1 MTEDRAV
8 LPPDG
13 GIDKIDKILCSV
25 ASRDSCTYSAK
36 PNHLIF
42 SILSLTRAHDR
53 HRRNCGNQREGLP
66 RKCSRVR
73 RSTPLPALSVAA
85 VATARRFLTQGIETL
100 ASNCHRRGQ
109 HTPAHVCT
117 RLLYCHVLRPHTYQM
132 LSVRKKKGEKEV
144 PQWKLDML
152 GEQKATAPAP
162 APTPASAA
170 ASSSAGVVP
179 RSVTYPGPCASPF
192 ARVCRRSLGA
202 EAVAGGGGA
211 SSPRRGAQ
219 EPRRGRRARGAAP
232 PS

>member
-1 MTEDRAV
+1 MAEDRAV

-42 SILSLTRAHDR
+42 SILSLTRPHDR
-53 HRRNCGNQREGLP
+53 HQAQLRQPKGFTPKWTVSVGLP
-66 RKCSRVR
+66 PS
-73 RSTPLPALSVAA
+73 ALSVAA